1 MLLEQ
6 FRESRKS
13 IQSCAAKSMSPEQV
27 ALARTLMVIDDD
39 EISLSLIS
47 LLLESEG
54 YNVIQASGGLPALE
68 TLASLPPEAHPNLL
82 LADLCMPGLSG
93 AALASELRRAA
104 PRAKLL
110 AMSATPHP
118 ADGYDGFLRKPL
130 DPAALRALLNG
141 YATMPELSQ
150 AAIADEPALD
160 EAVYQKMSRM
170 MPPEALRE
178 VYEACLNDTRARH
191 AEMRAA
197 AAANDLPSV
206 RMIAHTLKGSAG
218 MIGARKLASAAAGIE
233 LGVYEAE
240 EVFGLLDNL
249 LSCCDELHRI
259 LLRKP
264 RL

>member
-1 MLLEQ
+1 MQ
-6 FRESRKS
+6 RKAGNKFRVV
-13 IQSCAAKSMSPEQV
+13 AAKSMSPEQAV
-27 ALARTLMVIDDD
+27 RARTLMVIDDD

-54 YNVIQASGGLPALE
+54 YNVIQASGGVPALE
-68 TLASLPPEAHPNLL
+68 TLASLSPESHPSVL
-82 LADLCMPGLSG
+82 LADLHMPGLSG

-104 PRAKLL
+104 PKAKLL
-110 AMSATPHP
+110 AMSATLHP
-118 ADGYDGFLRKPL
+118 AEGYDGFLKKPL
-130 DPAALRALLNG
+130 DPAALRALLDG
-141 YATMPELSQ
+141 QAAMPELSH
-150 AAIADEPALD
+150 AATGDEPALD

-178 VYEACLNDTRARH
+178 VYEACLNDARSRH

-206 RMIAHTLKGSAG
+206 RRIAHTLKGSTG
-218 MIGARKLASAAAGIE
+218 MIGARKLASSAAEIE
-233 LGVYEAE
+233 LGVYEPGQ
-240 EVFGLLDNL
+240 VFNLLDNF

-264 RL
+264 KP